1 MIGIFGVLG
10 NSISFLVLNVSTMR
24 SSTFNVLLIVLI
36 SLDNIFIAYALL
48 DYACIRG
55 EQNKVL
61 CPPHFTLCSVLLAP
75 DPGQQY
81 VRPAVPQGALPSQQ
95 RHHLLLHWTDRG
107 HQY

>member
-1 MIGIFGVLG
+1 
-10 NSISFLVLNVSTMR
+10 MR

-36 SLDNIFIAYALL
+36 SLDNIFIAYAVL

-81 VRPAVPQGALPSQQ
+81 VRPDVPQGALPSQP
-95 RHHLLLHWTDRG
+95 RHHLLLHWTDHG